1 MAGKPDQPSSETE
14 SGDDLPVPVRA
25 DANPNLVATAKF
37 IRRLLPGD
45 EGSGDA
51 LSTAGQLRRRL
62 GTQLSTKAAERPS
75 AIGELGLAA
84 LGAWDALS
92 AAQRRRRGSADIAIL
107 FTDLVGFSSWALK
120 AGDEATLDLLNRVGG
135 AESDAISN
143 HGGVIVKRLGDG
155 SMAVFDDPGKAV
167 LGADEAQSRLG
178 EIEVGGFAPKL
189 RAGVHLGQ
197 PRKVGRDYL
206 GVDVNIAARVAD
218 AAKGG
223 EILISGTA
231 GGKLDEGEF
240 KLGRSRR
247 LRAEG
252 APEDLVICRVRPRSE
267 AG

>member
-1 MAGKPDQPSSETE
+1 MAGKPDQPSPGAE
-14 SGDDLPVPVRA
+14 SGKDLPVPARA

-45 EGSGDA
+45 EDSADS
-51 LSTAGQLRRRL
+51 LTTAGQLRRRL
-62 GTQLSTKAAERPS
+62 GTRLSTKTAEGPS

-92 AAQRRRRGSADIAIL
+92 AAQRRRRGSADVAIL

-155 SMAVFDDPGKAV
+155 AMAVFDDSGRAV
-167 LGADEAQSRLG
+167 RAAAEAQEGLG
-178 EIEVGGFAPKL
+178 EIEVDGYTPNL
-189 RAGVHLGQ
+189 RAGIHLGQ
-197 PRKVGRDYL
+197 PRKVGSDYL
-206 GVDVNIAARVAD
+206 GVDVNIAARVAE

-223 EILISGTA
+223 EILISGAA

-240 KLGRSRR
+240 KLGRSKR

-252 APEDLVICRVRPRSE
+252 TPEDLVICRVRAR
-267 AG
+267 